1 MKYTCKTIISVVF
14 FYKTMSKKK
23 GMIKR
28 WIQIALKIKQKFDR
42 IFLNGIC
49 QNAYTDIARTQS
61 LAGNAIMIAQK

>member
-1 MKYTCKTIISVVF
+1 
-14 FYKTMSKKK
+14 MSKKK